1 MRCVRWVQ
9 YGCDVVSMRVTCAC
23 GVVVFQFLFLL
34 ASVQWKQS
42 LTVIPFHDC
51 FVE

>member
-1 MRCVRWVQ
+1 MGCVRWVQ
-9 YGCDVVSMRVTCAC
+9 YACDVVSMRVTCAC
-23 GVVVFQFLFLL
+23 GVVVFQFLSLL
-34 ASVQWKQS
+34 AFVQWKQS

>member
-1 MRCVRWVQ
+1 MGGVRWVQ
-9 YGCDVVSMRVTCAC
+9 YVCDVVSMRVSCAC
-23 GVVVFQFLFLL
+23 CVVVFQFLSLL

-42 LTVIPFHDC
+42 LTVIPFYDC